1 MTGNIPSGQQAGSV
15 TGAAQQMQQPQ
26 QQPNPAMMQ
35 QQPHP
40 QHHPQST
47 MGPAGQPIMQQ
58 GYQPQGPLHYLEQTT
73 SNIGMPE
80 RR

>member
-1 MTGNIPSGQQAGSV
+1 MAGNIPSGQQAGSV

-26 QQPNPAMMQ
+26 QPNPTMMQ
-35 QQPHP
+35 QPQPHP
-40 QHHPQST
+40 QHHPQSS
-47 MGPAGQPIMQQ
+47 MGPAGQPMAPH